1 MCTCDFI
8 VNQIMHAEIYILI
21 QVGWVPMGVQPANH
35 RHFLAPRPPLRIV
48 MHPAKLIFIATAQAL
63 DSEGVPQDDFGEAP
77 EIETQA

>member
-1 MCTCDFI
+1 
-8 VNQIMHAEIYILI
+8 
-21 QVGWVPMGVQPANH
+21 MGVQPANH